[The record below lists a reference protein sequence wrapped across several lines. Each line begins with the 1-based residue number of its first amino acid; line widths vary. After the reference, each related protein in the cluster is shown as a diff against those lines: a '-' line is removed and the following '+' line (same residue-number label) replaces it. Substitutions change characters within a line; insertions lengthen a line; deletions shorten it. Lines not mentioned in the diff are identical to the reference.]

1 MNTRIVLFLAGAFL
15 VTHLSDKGLAL
26 FAGGS
31 LGFCALLGWIL
42 TFQNKAVK
50 LRHGFLWTL
59 LGNLQPI
66 PSKWVGQRKAKT
78 VAVPIFLCMVNV
90 GKFLTCKVLFMRYL
104 FCIVLI
110 LVCMSCVGPIR
121 PYSGNKR
128 PTSEIA
134 VLSVHNAGIT
144 KVDGKTIRMAA
155 VATLELLPG
164 EHLISVEY
172 GGPSYFWKPKAINQY
187 SNNLKINVMAG
198 HSYRVEF
205 QNKIKQFC
213 LKDLTMN
220 TATCGDSAKGIH
232 KSSGGSFPMVF
243 PIFFLSP
250 MIKYNHKK

>member
-1 MNTRIVLFLAGAFL
+1 LAGAFL

-110 LVCMSCVGPIR
+110 LVCMSCIGPVR
-121 PYSGNKR
+121 PYSGDKR
-128 PTSEIA
+128 PISEVA
-134 VLSVHNAGIT
+134 VLTVEIKLGTGTGIT
-144 KVDGKTIRMAA
+144 NVDGKPIRMAA

-164 EHLISVEY
+164 EHLISVEH
-172 GGPSYFWKPKAINQY
+172 GKPGAFWKPKAINQY
-187 SNNLKINVMAG
+187 SDDLKINVMAG
-198 HSYRVEF
+198 HSYRVKFE
-205 QNKIKQFC
+205 NKIKQFC
-213 LKDLTMN
+213 LKDLAVN
-220 TATCGDSAKGIH
+220 TITCGDSAKGVH
-232 KSSGGSFPMVF
+232 RGGGGSFPMVF
-243 PIFFLSP
+243 PIF
-250 MIKYNHKK
+250 